1 MVCYGIFWSRQLLF
15 FTWRHGGLFGGQEQ
29 KHFSPLGTKLYFHVN
44 SSSKKFTVLAP
55 NMAAVLR
62 GCNLWSP
69 VLTIAP
75 SIQRIFCFFFFSF
88 YFPFYF
94 VNETAAGVLFCVLL
108 ALPSRAVCQEGP
120 YDPTSRWQRERQ
132 KKRFR
137 RQNNNFAQVSHF
149 FIHSFAASAGLR
161 AGFDLGYSEG

>member
-1 MVCYGIFWSRQLLF
+1 M
-15 FTWRHGGLFGGQEQ
+15 
-29 KHFSPLGTKLYFHVN
+29 
-44 SSSKKFTVLAP
+44 
-55 NMAAVLR
+55 
-62 GCNLWSP
+62 
-69 VLTIAP
+69 
-75 SIQRIFCFFFFSF
+75 
-88 YFPFYF
+88 
-94 VNETAAGVLFCVLL
+94 NETAAGVLFCVLV